1 MTTTI
6 QIGNDRIDPS
16 KSTASTDADV
26 QAGQPPATMPPRDDF
41 LRTTPA
47 TGIRDKGSM
56 LYDSVSRID
65 QDDDLQFQ
73 LRGHSL
79 NPLIDAAQPLLGL
92 VIRLRRL
99 DRCDD
104 IYKLYTSVRDQ
115 ITALSEEVR
124 QLGYD
129 GATQLAY
136 RYALCAFIDEAVM
149 ATAWGQAS
157 LWRERSLLSY
167 HHNETWGG
175 EKFFT
180 VLARMQMD
188 PARYRDVLEF
198 KYLCLC
204 LGFQGKYGQQHNN
217 RETLNGIIGRLH
229 QILRTQRGDAPERLT
244 DAPDNVA
251 SRRYRLAKQW
261 PLWTPWAIAG
271 VVLIA
276 AYLYFSLSL
285 GNTTDEVLQSLDRIL
300 KP

>member
-16 KSTASTDADV
+16 KPAAPADADA
-26 QAGQPPATMPPRDDF
+26 QTAQHPATRPPQDDF
-41 LRTTPA
+41 LRTAPSSD
-47 TGIRDKGSM
+47 ISDKSSI
-56 LYDSVSRID
+56 LYDSVSHID
-65 QDDDLQFQ
+65 EDDDLQFQ

-104 IYKLYTSVRDQ
+104 IHKLYTSVRDQ

-167 HHNETWGG
+167 HHSETWGG

-188 PARYRDVLEF
+188 PARYRDALEF

-217 RETLNGIIGRLH
+217 KETLNGIIGKLH
-229 QILRTQRGDAPERLT
+229 RNLRAQRGDAPERLT
-244 DAPDNVA
+244 DEPDNVA
-251 SRRYRLAKQW
+251 SRRYRLARQW

-271 VVLIA
+271 VVLVA
-276 AYLYFSLSL
+276 AYLYFSVSL
-285 GNTTDEVLQSLDRIL
+285 GSTTDQVLQSLNRIL
-300 KP
+300 KS

>member
-6 QIGNDRIDPS
+6 EIGNDRVNRPS
-16 KSTASTDADV
+16 QEPGA
-26 QAGQPPATMPPRDDF
+26 QQGQPPVAVVQDDF
-41 LRTTPA
+41 LRTAPA
-47 TGIRDKGSM
+47 ADIRDKGSM
-56 LYDSVSRID
+56 LYDSVFRID

-79 NPLIDAAQPLLGL
+79 NPLVDAAQPLLGL

-99 DRCDD
+99 DKCED
-104 IYKLYTSVRDQ
+104 ILKLYASVRDQ

-124 QLGYD
+124 HLGYD
-129 GATQLAY
+129 SATQLAY

-149 ATAWGQAS
+149 ATAWGRAS

-204 LGFQGKYGQQHNN
+204 LGFQGKYGQQHNHKD
-217 RETLNGIIGRLH
+217 TLNAIIIKLH
-229 QILRTQRGDAPERLT
+229 RVLREQRGDAPERLT
-244 DAPDNVA
+244 DAPENVA
-251 SRRYRLAKQW
+251 SSRYRLARQW
-261 PLWTPWAIAG
+261 PLWTPWAVFG
-271 VVLIA
+271 LVLVG
-276 AYLYFSLSL
+276 AYLYFSMSL
-285 GNTTDEVLQSLDRIL
+285 GSTTEQVLQSLDSIL